1 MAGSDCADDQ
11 TRRARSWPFRAPDIA
26 ARSRPG
32 MTTDPDLLDIAES
45 ALPGVDRTKILVTV
59 GEFHDVLVVPG
70 QAVIKV
76 ARGSAVLHLA
86 RRARLLDRL
95 SQFDLPFDVP
105 VPLSD
110 VVTVGSRAAVALT
123 WVGGEVSAPRR
134 VTPDRLRAVLGALAE
149 VPLDDVAELLDE
161 PHAYAGRGAW
171 PGLMLDEVVP
181 RLPIDLQAEAARR
194 IHAALDLPP
203 VNPRLVHGDLGGD
216 NLRWTSDGAVAG
228 VIDWDLA
235 QPFDPAIDAA
245 CLASWYGWD
254 NLSHAVDAE
263 THRRARTWFA
273 TFGLEQVA
281 SALDNGEP
289 DRVIA
294 QRVRWTAQW
303 IRETD
308 A

>member
-1 MAGSDCADDQ
+1 
-11 TRRARSWPFRAPDIA
+11 
-26 ARSRPG
+26 
-32 MTTDPDLLDIAES
+32 MTTDSELLDIAES
-45 ALPGVDRTKILVTV
+45 VLPGVDKSKIVVTA
-59 GEFHDVLVVPG
+59 GEFHDVLVLPG

-95 SQFDLPFDVP
+95 SRLDLPFEVP
-105 VPLSD
+105 APLGN
-110 VVTVGSRAAVALT
+110 VVKVGSRTAVALS
-123 WVGGEVSAPRR
+123 WVGGEASAPRK
-134 VTPDRLRAVLGALAE
+134 VTPDRLRALLGALAE
-149 VPLDDVAELLDE
+149 VPLDDVAEVLDE

-171 PGLMLDEVVP
+171 PDLMLNEVVP
-181 RLPIDLQAEAARR
+181 RLPTDLQSEAAHR

-203 VNPRLVHGDLGGD
+203 VKPRLVHGDLGGD
-216 NLRWTSDGAVAG
+216 NLRWTPDGAVGG

-235 QPFDPAIDAA
+235 QPFDPAVDAA

-263 THRRARTWFA
+263 IYHRARTWYA

-289 DRVIA
+289 DSIIA
-294 QRVRWTAQW
+294 DRVRWTAQW
-303 IRETD
+303 IRDT
-308 A
+308 AI